1 MSPHPAFLPVR
12 KWLSTVTAFL
22 ALATTVFAAA
32 PNTPAS
38 TAPTFKRGISV
49 GHWMAKMRS
58 GQPYGGPWF
67 GRDDVAWIAQQ
78 GFDHVRWPVD
88 GRLWLLSDGALD
100 ETKVARF
107 LEAVQW
113 ARDNGMSS
121 VLDMHFLPA
130 GGSYDANNQDP
141 AIFTDEKVRAK
152 ATDFWGKIA
161 QRLASEGPWLRFELV
176 NEPMAP
182 RHDQL
187 NALNVAL
194 LAAVRAV
201 DRQRV
206 VYLTSN
212 LSSSFATL
220 ADVVVP
226 TDPNVA
232 IALHYDEPMIF
243 THQRA
248 SWKQLPASM
257 PPVNFPGTVPDLTK
271 LVPPEHFAAK
281 VSLTELKIE
290 DVDAAFA
297 KAAGWLKTH
306 APGKEVY
313 LGEFGSYEMA
323 PADSRRVFTRTIRSA
338 AERHGWGWA
347 VWDYKSSF
355 GVRRADG
362 SSTAVLDGLFER

>member
-1 MSPHPAFLPVR
+1 MSPHPASPFLR
-12 KWLSTVTAFL
+12 KWLL
-22 ALATTVFAAA
+22 ALASFFLLAA
-32 PNTPAS
+32 TLPAAS
-38 TAPTFKRGISV
+38 RASLPANPTFQHGISV

-67 GRDDVAWIAQQ
+67 GPDDVAWIAQQ

-88 GRLWLLSDGALD
+88 GRLWLLPDGSLD
-100 ETKVARF
+100 AAKIARF
-107 LEAVQW
+107 LEAVAW

-121 VLDMHFLPA
+121 VLDMHFLPGG
-130 GGSYDANNQDP
+130 GGSDANNQDA
-141 AIFTDEKVRAK
+141 AIFTDELARSK
-152 ATDFWGKIA
+152 AAEFWGKVA
-161 QRLASEGPWLRFELV
+161 RRLQGEGAWLRFELV

-182 RHDQL
+182 RNEQL
-187 NALNVAL
+187 NALNLVL
-194 LAAVRAV
+194 LSAVRAV
-201 DRQRV
+201 DPQRV

-212 LSSSFATL
+212 LSSSFVTL

-226 TDPNVA
+226 DDPRVA
-232 IALHYDEPMIF
+232 IVLHYDEPLIF

-248 SWKQLPASM
+248 SWKQLPANM

-271 LVPPEHFAAK
+271 LVPPDHFAAK
-281 VSLTELKIE
+281 VSSTELKID

-297 KAAGWLKTH
+297 KASAWLKTH

-313 LGEFGSYEMA
+313 LGEFGSYETA
-323 PADSRRVFTRTIRSA
+323 PSESRRVFTRTVRTA

-362 SSTAVLDGLFER
+362 SSTAVLEGLFDR

>member
-1 MSPHPAFLPVR
+1 MPLHPASPFLR
-12 KWLSTVTAFL
+12 KGLL
-22 ALATTVFAAA
+22 ALASFFLLAA
-32 PNTPAS
+32 TLPAATS
-38 TAPTFKRGISV
+38 VALPANPTFQHGISV

-88 GRLWLLSDGALD
+88 GRLWLLPDGSLD
-100 ETKVARF
+100 EAKIARF
-107 LEAVQW
+107 LEAVIW
-113 ARDNGMSS
+113 ARDHGMSS
-121 VLDMHFLPA
+121 VLDMHFLP
-130 GGSYDANNQDP
+130 GGGTYDANNQDL
-141 AIFTDEKVRAK
+141 AIFTDEKARSK
-152 ATDFWGKIA
+152 AAEFWGKVA
-161 QRLASEGPWLRFELV
+161 QRLAGEGAWLRFELV

-187 NALNVAL
+187 NALNLAL
-194 LAAVRAV
+194 LAAVRTA

-220 ADVVVP
+220 ADVTVP
-226 TDPNVA
+226 DDRNVA
-232 IALHYDEPMIF
+232 IVLHYDEPMIF

-248 SWKQLPASM
+248 SWKQLPANM
-257 PPVNFPGTVPDLTK
+257 PPVNFPGVVPDLTK
-271 LVPPEHFAAK
+271 LVPPDHFAAK

-290 DVDAAFA
+290 DVDTAFA
-297 KAAGWLKTH
+297 KAAKWLRAN

-323 PADSRRVFTRTIRSA
+323 PADSRRIFARTVRTA

-355 GVRRADG
+355 GVRRNDG
-362 SSTAVLDGLFER
+362 SSTAVLDGLFDR